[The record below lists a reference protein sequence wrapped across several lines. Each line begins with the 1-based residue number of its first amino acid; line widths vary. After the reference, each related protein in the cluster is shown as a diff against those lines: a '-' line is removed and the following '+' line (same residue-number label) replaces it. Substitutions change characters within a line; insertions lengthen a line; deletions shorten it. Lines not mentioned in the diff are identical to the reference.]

1 MSEVKSFRKPYN
13 RPVKKMTWWLEN
25 PFFIYYM
32 VREGPAV
39 LALFAVLEILLGVFM
54 FSMCNLDVQ
63 TATDAS
69 IAPYAWYVNSFLGNP
84 LVILLNIIIL
94 GSQIF
99 HAVTWF
105 NLMPKAVRI
114 FMNKNSTELLPDYVT
129 KLGLYGAL
137 AGATVVIL
145 VFAFASY

>member
-1 MSEVKSFRKPYN
+1 
-13 RPVKKMTWWLEN
+13 
-25 PFFIYYM
+25 
-32 VREGPAV
+32 
-39 LALFAVLEILLGVFM
+39 M